1 MYNAIVLAGGV
12 SKELSADHVQTYEA
26 FIDIGGKPML
36 YFVLNAL
43 LKSEKIGKILVAGP
57 MQLLA
62 KSDLPEKVR
71 IVQSG
76 ETILDTVVN
85 GITALGSVEKTLIVT
100 VDVPFITAAAIDDFL
115 IQCEAHEG
123 DFYYPIIEKSVSEA
137 RFPQGKR
144 TYVKL
149 TDGTFTGGNIFLVK
163 PAIIPNC
170 MRIAKQIIANRKK
183 PWRLASLLGWITLL
197 KFVFGSLSVDAAQKR
212 VSKILAMQGVV
223 IISNYPEIGM
233 DVDKLSDAL
242 LVKQY
247 LVK

>member
-36 YFVLNAL
+36 YFVLKAL

-57 MQLLA
+57 MKLLA
-62 KSDLPEKVR
+62 EIGLPEKVR
-71 IVQSG
+71 LVQSG
-76 ETILDTVVN
+76 ETILDTVLN
-85 GITALGSVEKTLIVT
+85 GITALESLKKTLIIT

-115 IQCEAHEG
+115 MQCEAEEG
-123 DFYYPIIEKSVSEA
+123 DFYYPIIEKSISEA
-137 RFPQGKR
+137 KFPQGKR

-149 TDGTFTGGNIFLVK
+149 TEGTFTGGNIFLVK
-163 PAIIPNC
+163 PEIIPNC

-197 KFVFGSLSVDAAQKR
+197 KFVFGYLSVEAAKKR

-223 IISNYPEIGM
+223 IISDYPEIGM
-233 DVDKLSDAL
+233 DVDKLSDVV
-242 LVKQY
+242 LVEQY

>member
-12 SKELSADHVQTYEA
+12 SKNLSADHVQIYEA

-36 YFVLNAL
+36 CFVLNAL
-43 LKSEKIGKILVAGP
+43 LKSEKIGKIFVAGP
-57 MQLLA
+57 MKLLA
-62 KSDLPEKVR
+62 ELDLPEKVR
-71 IVQSG
+71 LVQSG

-85 GITALGSVEKTLIVT
+85 GITALGSLEKTLIVT
-100 VDVPFITAAAIDDFL
+100 VDVPFITTEAIDDFL
-115 IQCEAHEG
+115 MQCQAEEG
-123 DFYYPIIEKSVSEA
+123 DFYYPIIEKSISEA
-137 RFPQGKR
+137 KFPQSKR

-163 PAIIPNC
+163 PEIIPNC

-197 KFVFGSLSVDAAQKR
+197 KFIFGYLSLEAAKKR
-212 VSKILAMQGVV
+212 ASKILAMQGVV
-223 IISNYPEIGM
+223 IISDYPEIGM

-242 LVKQY
+242 LVEQY

>member
-12 SKELSADHVQTYEA
+12 SKNLSADRVQIYEA

-43 LKSEKIGKILVAGP
+43 LKSERIGKILVVGP
-57 MQLLA
+57 MKLLA
-62 KSDLPEKVR
+62 ELDLPEKVKL
-71 IVQSG
+71 VQSG

-85 GITALGSVEKTLIVT
+85 GITALGSLEKTLIVT

-115 IQCEAHEG
+115 MQCEAEEG

-137 RFPQGKR
+137 KFPQSKR

-149 TDGTFTGGNIFLVK
+149 TDGTFTGGNIFLVR
-163 PAIIPNC
+163 PQVIPHC

-197 KFVFGSLSVDAAQKR
+197 KFVFGYLSVEAAKTR

-233 DVDKLSDAL
+233 DIDKLSDVIL
-242 LVKQY
+242 LEQY
-247 LVK
+247 LDK

>member
-12 SKELSADHVQTYEA
+12 SKELSADPVQMYEA

-43 LKSEKIGKILVAGP
+43 LNSEKIDEIFVAGP
-57 MQLLA
+57 IKLLA
-62 KSDLPEKVR
+62 ELDLPEKVKL
-71 IVQSG
+71 VQSG

-85 GITALGSVEKTLIVT
+85 GITALGSLEKTLIVT
-100 VDVPFITAAAIDDFL
+100 VDVPFITTEAIDDFL
-115 IQCEAHEG
+115 MQCQAEEG
-123 DFYYPIIEKSVSEA
+123 DFYYPIIEKSSSEA
-137 RFPQGKR
+137 KFPQSKR

-149 TDGTFTGGNIFLVK
+149 TDGTFTGGNIFLVN
-163 PAIIPNC
+163 PEIIPNC

-183 PWRLASLLGWITLL
+183 PWRLASLLGWLTLL
-197 KFVFGSLSVDAAQKR
+197 KFIFGYLSLEAAKKR
-212 VSKILAMQGVV
+212 ASKILAMQGVV

-242 LVKQY
+242 LVEQY

>member
-12 SKELSADHVQTYEA
+12 SKNLSADHVRTYEA

-36 YFVLNAL
+36 YFVLKAL
-43 LKSEKIGKILVAGP
+43 LQSEKIDKIIIAGP
-57 MQLLA
+57 MKMLA
-62 KSDLPEKVR
+62 EVDLPENVKL
-71 IVQSG
+71 VQSG

-85 GITALGSVEKTLIVT
+85 GIAALDSLEKTLIVT

-115 IQCEAHEG
+115 MQCQAEEG
-123 DFYYPIIEKSVSEA
+123 DFYYPIIEKSVCEVK
-137 RFPQGKR
+137 FPQGKR

-149 TDGTFTGGNIFLVK
+149 SDGTFTGGNIFLVK
-163 PAIIPNC
+163 PEIIPHC

-197 KFVFGSLSVDAAQKR
+197 KFVFGYLSVKAAKER

-223 IISNYPEIGM
+223 IISDYPEIGM
-233 DVDKLSDAL
+233 DVDKLSDVI
-242 LVKQY
+242 LVEQY